1 MRQLIRLSGDT
12 MDRGNPTNLGLGT
25 LQGPSLPQLP
35 EGLESAFNRG
45 HTLSIEGTNVVRVPF
60 GVREARRTRPERPDH
75 WATLVIPLQPIG
87 TPTPPPAAACTQAA
101 LISVLSFDS
110 LQSSRAF
117 TSANEQDG
125 VRKGSNRSGLRS
137 GRTSHPLWVCSSR
150 RNPR

>member
-12 MDRGNPTNLGLGT
+12 MDRDNTTNLGLGP

-60 GVREARRTRPERPDH
+60 GVREARRIRPERPDH

-87 TPTPPPAAACTQAA
+87 NPTPPPAAA
-101 LISVLSFDS
+101 
-110 LQSSRAF
+110 
-117 TSANEQDG
+117 
-125 VRKGSNRSGLRS
+125 
-137 GRTSHPLWVCSSR
+137 
-150 RNPR
+150 

>member
-12 MDRGNPTNLGLGT
+12 MDRDNTTNLGLGT
-25 LQGPSLPQLP
+25 LQGQSLPQMP

-87 TPTPPPAAACTQAA
+87 NPTPPPAAA
-101 LISVLSFDS
+101 
-110 LQSSRAF
+110 
-117 TSANEQDG
+117 
-125 VRKGSNRSGLRS
+125 
-137 GRTSHPLWVCSSR
+137 
-150 RNPR
+150 